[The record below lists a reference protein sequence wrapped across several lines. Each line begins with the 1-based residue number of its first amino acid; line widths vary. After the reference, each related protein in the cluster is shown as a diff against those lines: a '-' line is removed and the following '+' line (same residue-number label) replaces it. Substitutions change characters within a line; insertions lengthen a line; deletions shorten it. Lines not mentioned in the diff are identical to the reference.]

1 MKLNNLNFH
10 QTFPPDEAMLS
21 RLLNSE
27 VFGEALTKEE
37 ISQQTGIPTG
47 KSSGKV
53 EPHICY
59 ARFMGL
65 LEDYYSDGKHTL
77 TLTKLGELVLEE
89 DPGLSENVTRML
101 CHLRMVS
108 PYGGAPLWETI
119 MSEVLPHQPRG
130 VSLLS
135 LMDSLKRESTSN
147 INLGPFFSSYEG
159 GLFGPLDLIEKGDD
173 QVKLSKHVVDHELIF
188 VYAYALFREWELAFP
203 GQDELTA
210 TELESLKMPD
220 SIGWKETELYLVLE
234 QMQDKGLIVFNRQL
248 TPYTVTK
255 NFAADDMIP
264 KLYSELF

>member
-53 EPHICY
+53 EPHISY

-101 CHLRMVS
+101 CHL
-108 PYGGAPLWETI
+108 
-119 MSEVLPHQPRG
+119 
-130 VSLLS
+130 
-135 LMDSLKRESTSN
+135 
-147 INLGPFFSSYEG
+147 
-159 GLFGPLDLIEKGDD
+159 
-173 QVKLSKHVVDHELIF
+173 
-188 VYAYALFREWELAFP
+188 
-203 GQDELTA
+203 
-210 TELESLKMPD
+210 
-220 SIGWKETELYLVLE
+220 
-234 QMQDKGLIVFNRQL
+234 
-248 TPYTVTK
+248 
-255 NFAADDMIP
+255 
-264 KLYSELF
+264 